1 MLAISN
7 MEDALIQKSQNFRSH
22 VRRFLGAFLGLG
34 LITEPVAAQAACLRG
49 INLAGAEFGK
59 LGDIYEK
66 GYIYPSAAT
75 IGYFADKGFNI
86 VRLPFLWERLQPQLY
101 KGLDSV
107 ELRRL
112 RDTVKAIRASGMAVI
127 LDPHNYAR
135 FRGQLI
141 GSDAVPQSAFAD
153 FWRRLAGAFSGVDGI
168 AFGLMNEPY
177 DISAEDWLSAANSA
191 IGAIRQTGAAN
202 LVLVPGTA
210 WSGAHSWI
218 AGDYGTPNGS
228 VMLGVTDPKDNYA
241 YELHQYLDTDF
252 SGKNEE
258 CTRAADAVKAI
269 GDVANWLRHNHQ
281 RGFLGEFAVPTGQ
294 TCQPALVD
302 MVKAVEQ
309 NADVWLGW
317 SYWAGGDWWPEEEPL
332 NIQPVTKA
340 GKQADRPQMQT
351 LSRILSEQASC
362 SR

>member
-7 MEDALIQKSQNFRSH
+7 MESVLIQKSQNPRGYI
-22 VRRFLGAFLGLG
+22 RQFLSAFVCLGLAG
-34 LITEPVAAQAACLRG
+34 PAAAETACLRG

-59 LGDIYEK
+59 LGDKYEK
-66 GYIYPSAAT
+66 GYFYPSPAT
-75 IGYFADKGFNI
+75 IGYFSQKGFNI

-101 KGLDSV
+101 KGLDSA
-107 ELRRL
+107 ELKRL
-112 RDTVKAIRASGMAVI
+112 RDTVKAIRAKGMAVI

-135 FRGQLI
+135 FRGELI
-141 GSDAVPQSAFAD
+141 GSDAVPLSAFAD
-153 FWRRLAGAFSGVDGI
+153 FWRRLAVSFAGADGI

-177 DISAEDWLSAANSA
+177 DISAQDWLSAANSA
-191 IGAIRQTGAAN
+191 IGAIRQAGAGN

-210 WSGAHSWI
+210 WTGAHSWI

-252 SGKNEE
+252 SGKNTE
-258 CTRAADAVKAI
+258 CTRAADAIKAI
-269 GDVANWLRHNHQ
+269 GDVAGWLRDNHQ
-281 RGFLGEFAVPTGQ
+281 RGFLGEFAVPADPS
-294 TCQPALVD
+294 CQPALVD

-317 SYWAGGDWWPEEEPL
+317 SYWAAGDWWPQDEPL
-332 NIQPVTKA
+332 NIQPVKQA
-340 GKQADRPQMQT
+340 GKLVDRPQMQT
-351 LSRILSEQASC
+351 LSRIFSEQSTC